1 MCFWSV
7 LVLSLSCRRL
17 QHLQL
22 ADTENDYGYGLQIFV
37 AVSEVYTAP
46 SESEATTGSNGG
58 AGVSFLKVAG
68 YITHG
73 CAVPLAV
80 RASY

>member
-1 MCFWSV
+1 M
-7 LVLSLSCRRL
+7 LSLSRRCL
-17 QHLQL
+17 PQLQL
-22 ADTENDYGYGLQIFV
+22 ADTENDYGSGLQIFV
-37 AVSEVYTAP
+37 AVSGVYTAP
-46 SESEATTGSNGG
+46 PESEATTGSNGG